1 MAKIFKN
8 RLKNQ
13 SGQTQRT
20 EVIHRA
26 NNPTAA
32 QHPSNIFNLP
42 SDWQPLDSVSDTTN
56 IPGTSLEIGIISRA
70 LERNEDERI
79 ELNQR
84 RGAKGGCG
92 HMFFSIEEIAGTC
105 ISCSSE
111 AAQLLRQGLIS
122 QQQAEQHTLY
132 CHSCASYCMG
142 CFSQSLCARHTR
154 LYQEPTGRVIPLC
167 PSCYEQLN
175 PKESILK
182 KIIRFLIGK

>member
-1 MAKIFKN
+1 MFRKTEKLT
-8 RLKNQ
+8 R
-13 SGQTQRT
+13 GQTQHVEAR
-20 EVIHRA
+20 HRA
-26 NNPTAA
+26 NIQGQRNQGPE
-32 QHPSNIFNLP
+32 IFNLP
-42 SDWQPLDSVSDTTN
+42 PDWQPLDSVSDTTN

-105 ISCSSE
+105 IPCSSE

-142 CFSQSLCARHTR
+142 CFSQSLCAKHTR